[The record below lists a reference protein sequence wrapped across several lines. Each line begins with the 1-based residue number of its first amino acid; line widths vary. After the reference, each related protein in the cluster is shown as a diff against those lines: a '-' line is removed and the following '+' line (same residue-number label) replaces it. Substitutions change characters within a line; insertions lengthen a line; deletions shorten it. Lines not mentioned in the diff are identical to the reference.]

1 MFWSAKVKREKFVKR
16 AEDLGGSI
24 QLSFYEAAKKI
35 LELKYDD
42 KTSVR
47 LAAALANY
55 VFHFGLVA
63 PIHTDDKSL
72 MAILL
77 KEKSSCLSSLGD
89 IFKTNATGVLI
100 LLGAAWQVDL
110 ENTRRTCVNWRATV
124 LLRLESRNLMSGG
137 NYQNPISFICI
148 VSLANNSK
156 TLMPQCDSCNCT
168 AALAIKR

>member
-1 MFWSAKVKREKFVKR
+1 MFWSAKAKREKFVKR

-24 QLSFYEAAKKI
+24 QLSFYEAAKKF

-42 KTSVR
+42 KTSVK

-110 ENTRRTCVNWRATV
+110 EKYKAHMRELASYGFVKTGKQGPNVGRE
-124 LLRLESRNLMSGG
+124 LPESDLVYM
-137 NYQNPISFICI
+137 YCI
-148 VSLANNSK
+148 VGEEF
-156 TLMPQCDSCNCT
+156 
-168 AALAIKR
+168 